1 MKRLFTFGCSFTD
14 YFYPTW
20 ANILAYDL
28 DIESK
33 NFAQAGIGNV
43 GIFHRIVEAD
53 LKFNFT
59 EDDYIFVFW
68 SSWSREDRIKDF
80 RWNTS
85 GSILRKNNE
94 IYDLNFVKRYWDEVN
109 DIVKNST
116 AIYSASKMYNITHQA
131 TAFDFYNNEN
141 EDYISMFSRKTDK
154 QMSANKT
161 AIQKL
166 YQSNI
171 PKLQYIK
178 ADLKKTNS
186 YNTGDIHP
194 SVKEHIDIANEFSL
208 NAFNRD
214 LNNNTKDIFLEIHN
228 RIISL
233 SKEVGYNHATLGKET
248 RPVINKEFPEVFRA
262 YNNWEPF
269 FS

>member
-1 MKRLFTFGCSFTD
+1 MKRLFTFGCSFTE

-28 DIESK
+28 GVESK
-33 NFAQAGIGNV
+33 NLAQAGLGNV

-59 EDDYIFVFW
+59 DDDFIFVFW

-85 GSILRKNNE
+85 GSVLRKDNSV
-94 IYDLNFVKRYWDEVN
+94 YDLTFVKRYWDEVN
-109 DIVKNST
+109 DVVKNCT
-116 AIYSASKMYNITHQA
+116 AIYSANKMYNVTHQA
-131 TAFDFYNNEN
+131 TSFDFYNNEN
-141 EDYISMFSRKTDK
+141 EDYIFMFSRKENSQTA
-154 QMSANKT
+154 ANKA
-161 AIQKL
+161 AIQEL
-166 YQSNI
+166 YRSNI

-178 ADLKKTNS
+178 ADLKRTNA

-194 SVKEHIDIANEFSL
+194 SVIEHINIANEFSL
-208 NAFNRD
+208 NSFNRE
-214 LNNNTKDIFLEIHN
+214 LNKNTKDIFLEIHN

-233 SKEVGYNHATLGKET
+233 SKEVGYNHVKLGSET
-248 RPVINKEFPEVFRA
+248 RPVINKEFPEVFLA

-269 FS
+269 L

>member
-1 MKRLFTFGCSFTD
+1 MKRLFTFGCSFTE

-28 DIESK
+28 NIESK
-33 NFAQAGIGNV
+33 NLGQAGIGNV

-59 EDDYIFVFW
+59 ENDYIFIFW

-80 RWNTS
+80 KWNTS
-85 GSILRKNNE
+85 GSILRKDNN
-94 IYDLNFVKRYWDEVN
+94 IYDLTFVKRYWDEVN

-116 AIYSASKMYNITHQA
+116 AIYSANKMYNITHQA
-131 TAFDFYNNEN
+131 TAFDFYNNET
-141 EDYISMFSRKTDK
+141 EDCISMFSSKENTRVT
-154 QMSANKT
+154 ANKT

-166 YQSNI
+166 YLSNI
-171 PKLQYIK
+171 PKFQYIK
-178 ADLKKTNS
+178 ADLKKTNA

-214 LNNNTKDIFLEIHN
+214 LNNTTKDIFLEIHN
-228 RIISL
+228 RIITL
-233 SKEVGYNHATLGKET
+233 SKQLDYNQAVLGKET
-248 RPVINKEFPEVFRA
+248 RPVINKEFPEVFCA
-262 YNNWEPF
+262 YNNWESF
-269 FS
+269 I